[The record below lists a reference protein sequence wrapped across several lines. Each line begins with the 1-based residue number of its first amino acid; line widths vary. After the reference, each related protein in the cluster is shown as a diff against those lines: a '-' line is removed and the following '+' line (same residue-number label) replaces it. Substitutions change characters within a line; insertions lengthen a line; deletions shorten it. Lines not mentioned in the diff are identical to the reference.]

1 MPHCHKPGT
10 NKHGLDCEGLA
21 CHREVE
27 WPHLDFS
34 IVHYMVSSASMYSL
48 CGLSG
53 LCSPA
58 KTVDFIFE
66 GGGTHGADTDNLKVI
81 TRVTVDMWKLKF
93 KRGSSVGS
101 GILYTPRVL
110 SLVPLKFAMCKMKN
124 LRMEFRI
131 ALGCV
136 C

>member
-1 MPHCHKPGT
+1 
-10 NKHGLDCEGLA
+10 LA

-34 IVHYMVSSASMYSL
+34 IVHCIVYSVSTYSL

-58 KTVDFIFE
+58 KIVDFIFE
-66 GGGTHGADTDNLKVI
+66 GGGTHGADTDTPKVI
-81 TRVTVDMWKLKF
+81 TRVRVDMWELKL
-93 KRGSSVGS
+93 KRGSSRGS
-101 GILYTPRVL
+101 DILYTPRVL
-110 SLVPLKFAMCKMKN
+110 SLVHLKFAMCRMKN
-124 LRMEFRI
+124 LHMEFRTG
-131 ALGCV
+131 LSRV